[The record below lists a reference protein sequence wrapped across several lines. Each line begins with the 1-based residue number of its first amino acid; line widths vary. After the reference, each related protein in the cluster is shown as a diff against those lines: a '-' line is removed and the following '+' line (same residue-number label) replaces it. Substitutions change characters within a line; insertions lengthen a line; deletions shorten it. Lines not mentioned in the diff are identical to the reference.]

1 MFNAMKDIIVGI
13 LLSIL
18 FLSIVIVLSYG
29 TTELLDILFN
39 FNFKH
44 YTGIF
49 GYFVFALIYTPFI
62 YYLFFSNTLES
73 IFSKY
78 E

>member
-1 MFNAMKDIIVGI
+1 MFDAMKDIIVG
-13 LLSIL
+13 LLSSIL
-18 FLSIVIVLSYG
+18 FVFIVVILSYG
-29 TTELLDILFN
+29 TTVLLYIL

-62 YYLFFSNTLES
+62 YYLFFSDMLES

>member
-1 MFNAMKDIIVGI
+1 MFDAMKDIIVG
-13 LLSIL
+13 LLSSIL
-18 FLSIVIVLSYG
+18 FVFIVVILSYG
-29 TTELLDILFN
+29 TTELLDIL

-62 YYLFFSNTLES
+62 YYLFFSDMLES